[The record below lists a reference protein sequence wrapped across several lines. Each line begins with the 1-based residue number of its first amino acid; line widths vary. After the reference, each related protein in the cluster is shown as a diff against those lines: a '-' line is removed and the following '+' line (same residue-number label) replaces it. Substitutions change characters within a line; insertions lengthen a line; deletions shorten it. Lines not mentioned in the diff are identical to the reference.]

1 MERDIKSPKE
11 LRKNKLINTEQDV
24 RNFAEAYKH
33 LWEYHNFAMRL
44 LIRIDKGEIKPKT
57 FANRVRKQ
65 LLEGLNK

>member
-1 MERDIKSPKE
+1 MESGKE
-11 LRKNKLINTEQDV
+11 LSKNKLINTDPEV
-24 RNFAEAYKH
+24 RNLAKAYKH

-44 LIRIDKGEIKPKT
+44 LIRIDKGKLKPKT

>member
-1 MERDIKSPKE
+1 MERGIKSPKE
-11 LRKNKLINTEQDV
+11 LSENKLMNTNQDV
-24 RNFAEAYKH
+24 RNFAKAYKH

-44 LIRIDKGEIKPKT
+44 LIRIDKGKLKPKT

>member
-1 MERDIKSPKE
+1 MERGKE
-11 LRKNKLINTEQDV
+11 LSKNKLMNTNQDV
-24 RNFAEAYKH
+24 RNFAKAYKH

-44 LIRIDKGEIKPKT
+44 LIRIDKGKLKPKT